1 MDNLLIY
8 SIGILIFIFTI
19 IISVVIN
26 KNKYNDKYSLLNH
39 FPFEIA
45 HDNNIKIIN
54 SIMLFVSIIL
64 IVANTFCF
72 IIFPTNHIN
81 YFLSNVIGTL
91 FIIVYVLFYSLFY
104 IRFEKSYLL
113 HNIVSSFFGSISLI
127 LDAFGIL
134 YIFRSDSF
142 DKLYIIIY
150 LLLLV
155 LKFVTI
161 VLLLIK
167 GLSAS
172 EKIINENEIQYKRKR
187 IIVYSVYEWINILLL
202 IITNLTFFIILK

>member
-1 MDNLLIY
+1 MDNLLIF
-8 SIGILIFIFTI
+8 SIGITIFIFTI
-19 IISVVIN
+19 IISLFNN
-26 KNKYNDKYSLLNH
+26 KNNGKYSFLNH

-45 HDNNIKIIN
+45 CDNNIKIIN

-64 IVANTFCF
+64 IVANVFCF
-72 IIFPTNHIN
+72 IIFPTNHVN

-104 IRFEKSYLL
+104 IRFEKSYLF

-134 YIFRSDSF
+134 YILRSDNF
-142 DKLYIIIY
+142 NKLYIIIY
-150 LLLLV
+150 SLLLIF
-155 LKFVTI
+155 KIVTI

-172 EKIINENEIQYKRKR
+172 EKIINENDIQYKRKR

-202 IITNLTFFIILK
+202 IITNLTYFIILK